1 MTFTAANCGSTA
13 PRPAASFDP
22 DTGPLV
28 PDAKKISPDTIVHK
42 VGYNGRPGA
51 FADVACRMAFPSADR
66 IAMPS
71 LETAIAS
78 TVRGDVDRILLPC
91 ENSLVGRV
99 PDVHKI
105 VPDSGLHIVG
115 EHFQRVEHCL
125 MAPAGTTLASIRR
138 VRSHPVALG
147 QVSRLIAAL
156 DLEAIAAPTTSH
168 AAELVASRADPSE
181 AAIASDLAANLYGLN
196 ILKRN
201 VEDDPHNTTR
211 FYVLSAEPQAIE
223 HKTQL
228 LTTIVF
234 RTQNRPGC
242 LYHAIAGFA
251 DNGINMTKIES
262 YLVGGQF
269 VPSRF
274 LCEFEGDPAV
284 PEVADALVMR
294 ARSLFSAHFQ
304 WLAAIYAIA
313 ARKISILGEPSLRPP
328 FDGLIVNRKAKAHDD
343 SHDQP

>member
-115 EHFQRVEHCL
+115 EHFQCVEHCL

-284 PEVADALVMR
+284 PEVADALDIL
-294 ARSLFSAHFQ
+294 ARHAREVVVLGTFPMASRHLRNRSEEDLHP
-304 WLAAIYAIA
+304 WGTKPPAAFRWSY
-313 ARKISILGEPSLRPP
+313 RQQESESP
-328 FDGLIVNRKAKAHDD
+328 
-343 SHDQP
+343 

>member
-13 PRPAASFDP
+13 PPPAASFDP
-22 DTGPLV
+22 DTSPMV
-28 PDAKKISPDTIVHK
+28 PDPNKISSDTTVHR

-71 LETAIAS
+71 LETTIAS
-78 TVRGDVDRILLPC
+78 IVRGDVDRILLPC

-99 PDVHKI
+99 SDVHRI

-125 MAPAGTTLASIRR
+125 MAPAGATLASIRR

-168 AAELVASRADPSE
+168 AAELVACCEDPSE
-181 AAIASDLAANLYGLN
+181 AAIASDLAAKLYGLH

-201 VEDDPHNTTR
+201 VEDDLHNTTR

-223 HKTQL
+223 HRTQL

-251 DNGINMTKIES
+251 ENGINMTKIES

-274 LCEFEGDPAV
+274 LCEFEGDPAM
-284 PEVADALVMR
+284 PEVVVALDIL
-294 ARSLFSAHFQ
+294 ARHARELVVLGTFPMASHHLRNRSEENLRP
-304 WLAAIYAIA
+304 WGTKPPAAF
-313 ARKISILGEPSLRPP
+313 RWSNGQQESLR
-328 FDGLIVNRKAKAHDD
+328 
-343 SHDQP
+343 

>member
-1 MTFTAANCGSTA
+1 
-13 PRPAASFDP
+13 
-22 DTGPLV
+22 LV
-28 PDAKKISPDTIVHK
+28 PDAQKISVGAAVHK

-51 FADVACRMAFPSADR
+51 FADVACEMAFPTADR

-71 LETAIAS
+71 LETTIAS
-78 TVRGDVDRILLPC
+78 LVRGEVDRILLPC

-125 MAPAGTTLASIRR
+125 MAPAGATLASIRR

-168 AAELVASRADPSE
+168 AAELVASREDPSE

-211 FYVLSAEPQAIE
+211 FYVLSAEPQAVE
-223 HKTQL
+223 HTTQL
-228 LTTIVF
+228 LMTTIVF

-274 LCEFEGDPAV
+274 LCEFEGDPAM
-284 PEVADALVMR
+284 PEVADALDIL
-294 ARSLFSAHFQ
+294 ARHARELVVLGTFPMASHHLRNRSEEDLHWGTQ
-304 WLAAIYAIA
+304 PPAAF
-313 ARKISILGEPSLRPP
+313 RWSNSQQESLR
-328 FDGLIVNRKAKAHDD
+328 
-343 SHDQP
+343 

>member
-284 PEVADALVMR
+284 PEVADALNIL
-294 ARSLFSAHFQ
+294 ARHAREVVVLGTFPMASRHLRNRSEEDLHP
-304 WLAAIYAIA
+304 WGTKPPAAFRWSY
-313 ARKISILGEPSLRPP
+313 RQQESESP
-328 FDGLIVNRKAKAHDD
+328 
-343 SHDQP
+343 

>member
-1 MTFTAANCGSTA
+1 MTSTAANRGSTA
-13 PRPAASFDP
+13 PRPAIPFDP
-22 DTGPLV
+22 HTSTLPPVATKLGSEL
-28 PDAKKISPDTIVHK
+28 AVHK

-66 IAMPS
+66 IALPS
-71 LETAIAS
+71 LETTIAS
-78 TVRGDVDRILLPC
+78 TVRGEVDRILLPC

-99 PDVHKI
+99 PDVHRI

-125 MAPAGTTLASIRR
+125 MAPPGASLASIRR

-168 AAELVASRADPSE
+168 AAELVASCKDPSE
-181 AAIASDLAANLYGLN
+181 AAIASDVAADLYGLD

-211 FYVLSAEPQAIE
+211 FYVLSAEPQAVE
-223 HKTQL
+223 QKTQL

-251 DNGINMTKIES
+251 ENGINMTKIES

-274 LCEFEGDPAV
+274 LCEFEGDPAA
-284 PEVADALVMR
+284 PEVADALDILAHH
-294 ARSLFSAHFQ
+294 ARELVVLGTFPMASRHLRNRSEENLSS
-304 WLAAIYAIA
+304 WGTKPPAAF
-313 ARKISILGEPSLRPP
+313 RWS
-328 FDGLIVNRKAKAHDD
+328 DGQQEAER
-343 SHDQP
+343 